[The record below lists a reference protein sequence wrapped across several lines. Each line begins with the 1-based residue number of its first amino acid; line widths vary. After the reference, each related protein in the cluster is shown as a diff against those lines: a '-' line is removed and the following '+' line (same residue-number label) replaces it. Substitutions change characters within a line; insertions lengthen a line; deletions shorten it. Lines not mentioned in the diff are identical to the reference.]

1 LLAIAH
7 LQAVFALPY
16 AYEGFKY
23 ITPEELIAIK
33 ERFPKKPSIS
43 PVMSPPKKFEISYH
57 FLILI

>member
-1 LLAIAH
+1 MSTDFTHQHWQVECDTLAEFLLAMAH

-33 ERFPKKPSIS
+33 ERFP
-43 PVMSPPKKFEISYH
+43 
-57 FLILI
+57 